1 MWGNTFIS
9 NLSSLNIIHKKV
21 VRLISNCKY
30 NSSSIIIR
38 KLRVLKLLD
47 IVNFKTA
54 EIVLSDVRN
63 KLPKN
68 IPKHF
73 CVRDKA
79 YGTQTKNSIKDNVRL
94 CKRN

>member
-1 MWGNTFIS
+1 MTYCIAVWGNTFIS

-21 VRLISNCKY
+21 VRLISNRKY
-30 NSSSIIIR
+30 NSSSIIFR
-38 KLRVLKLLD
+38 KLRALKLFD

-54 EIVLSDVRN
+54 EIVFNAVRN

-73 CVRDKA
+73 C
-79 YGTQTKNSIKDNVRL
+79 IKDKSSYKN
-94 CKRN
+94 

>member
-1 MWGNTFIS
+1 MTYCIVVWGNTFIS
-9 NLSSLNIIHKKV
+9 NLSSLNIIHKV
-21 VRLISNCKY
+21 VRLISNCKH

-38 KLRVLKLLD
+38 KQRVGLLKLLD

-54 EIVLSDVRN
+54 EIVLSGVRN

-73 CVRDKA
+73 CV
-79 YGTQTKNSIKDNVRL
+79 L
-94 CKRN
+94 KR